1 MWNLTFITEEDFTNH
16 VKATI
21 EKYGE
26 KLESFDLKRF
36 NKNIIDPM
44 NCLKMEN
51 LLTDMVQNII

>member
-1 MWNLTFITEEDFTNH
+1 MWNLTFITEEDFTNL
-16 VKATI
+16 VKSTI

-44 NCLKMEN
+44 IEIGRASCRER
-51 LLTDMVQNII
+51 V

>member
-26 KLESFDLKRF
+26 KLESL
-36 NKNIIDPM
+36 
-44 NCLKMEN
+44 
-51 LLTDMVQNII
+51 VVS